1 MNSQPRTLG
10 RDTLRVSL
18 AKARS
23 HWRRAALARH
33 HWRPHRGGKRGHTQV
48 HSGRMPP
55 GTGAGSTAEPCHQEQ
70 AGRPGTRPPV
80 PREGAVP
87 PDGETKH
94 LRWPPVSGGGGPRKP
109 GGDLQGRVAAKAPLW
124 APRAAPG
131 VFLTGLLSFS
141 VGLFARRG
149 RAGSWPPSL
158 RFFPAQQNYVTSFL
172 CFPRKRAFFAPVQA
186 HT

>member
-1 MNSQPRTLG
+1 M
-10 RDTLRVSL
+10 DTLRST
-18 AKARS
+18 AGEC
-23 HWRRAALARH
+23 
-33 HWRPHRGGKRGHTQV
+33 HRG
-48 HSGRMPP
+48 P
-55 GTGAGSTAEPCHQEQ
+55 EPCRQEQ
-70 AGRPGTRPPV
+70 AGGGGPGTRPPV
-80 PREGAVP
+80 PREGARLRLRLRLRPVP
-87 PDGETKH
+87 PDGETKQ
-94 LRWPPVSGGGGPRKP
+94 LRWPPVGGGGGPRKP

-141 VGLFARRG
+141 VGSFARRG